1 MSNLFPYNVL
11 YAIEKDTIVIVAVAH
26 QKRRPSYWK
35 ARLSQLK
42 SP

>member
-1 MSNLFPYNVL
+1 MSNLFPYNVP
-11 YAIEKDTIVIVAVAH
+11 YAVEKDTIVIVAVAH
-26 QKRRPSYWK
+26 QTRRPSYWK